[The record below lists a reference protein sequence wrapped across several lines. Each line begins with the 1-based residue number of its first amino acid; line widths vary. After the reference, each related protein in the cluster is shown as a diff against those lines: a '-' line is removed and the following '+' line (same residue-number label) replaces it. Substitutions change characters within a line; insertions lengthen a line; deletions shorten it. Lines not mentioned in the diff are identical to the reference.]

1 MKIIQLGIIRREVDI
16 SNVSVHGWIG
26 DKNICVDLTEVFLL
40 VELGTR
46 DKVTFFLC

>member
-16 SNVSVHGWIG
+16 SNVLVHGWIG

-40 VELGTR
+40 VGLGTG